1 MELVVRLTWI
11 RNMSLGQKLYGSF
24 GVVVVVSLVLGGVA
38 VMSMSSMNGRASHV
52 GGTVLPSV
60 SGIDQASIAIETL
73 VRHQREHLTVATTAD
88 KTGVAGEIQNDQK
101 DFTAAL
107 AAFAQHD
114 TNPADMAILA
124 RIRALYTRYLAQTSN
139 FIAIS
144 DARQIARGAG
154 VLEKGDP
161 TFSSIENELARLIKI
176 QNADAAKATAASA
189 SSYSSARTLTLAL
202 LAALLVTVATVGYLL
217 TRGIKRGV
225 RPVLERLTML
235 QNNCAT
241 DLRTGLTRIA
251 DGDLTFE
258 VTPSTLRIENYGGDE
273 LGQIAEAVNGI
284 RDRTADSVE
293 AYNSSRVSLTG
304 VLRSMRAAA
313 ATVSAASAEMAST
326 SEEAGRAVGEIASAI
341 TEVAAGAERQLQM
354 VEQARTSSMET
365 GGAAEEASVSAR
377 EGVSASR
384 QASDAMAAMRSSAAD
399 ITAAISGL
407 SSKSEQIGGIV
418 DTITGIAGQTNLL
431 ALNAAI
437 EAARAG
443 EQGRGFAVVAEE
455 VRKLAEESQQAAEQ
469 IANLIGEMQTET
481 HRTVTI
487 VEEGANRA
495 EESVTIVESTRGA
508 FDNIGSAIE
517 DIRSRVDQIVAVT
530 GEVASVAQQ
539 SSASTQQVSASTQQT
554 SASAQEIAASAQE
567 LARTAEELDAL
578 FSRFVLS

>member
-1 MELVVRLTWI
+1 
-11 RNMSLGQKLYGSF
+11 MSLGQKLYGSF
-24 GVVVVVSLVLGGVA
+24 GVVVVVSLILGGVA
-38 VMSMSSMNGRASHV
+38 IVSMGSMNGRASHV

-60 SGIDQASIAIETL
+60 SEVDQASIAIETL
-73 VRHQREHLTVATTAD
+73 VRHQREHLTVSTTAD
-88 KTGVAGEIQNDQK
+88 KAGVAGEMQSDQK
-101 DFTAAL
+101 DFRSAL
-107 AAFAQHD
+107 AAFARHD
-114 TNPADMAILA
+114 RNPADMRIL
-124 RIRALYTRYLAQTSN
+124 RHIRALYAKYLAQTSD

-144 DARQIARGAG
+144 DAHQIARGAG

-161 TFSSIENELARLIKI
+161 TFSSIENGLARLIKI
-176 QNADAAKATAASA
+176 QNADAATATAATA
-189 SSYSSARTLTLAL
+189 SSYSTARMLTVAL
-202 LAALLVTVATVGYLL
+202 LAVLLVTVAAVGYLL
-217 TRGIKRGV
+217 TRGIKRAV
-225 RPVLERLTML
+225 RPVLDRLTML
-235 QNNCAT
+235 QDRCAS
-241 DLRTGLTRIA
+241 DLRTGLVKIA
-251 DGDLTFE
+251 EGDLTFV
-258 VTPSTLRIENYGGDE
+258 VTPVTPPIENPGGDE
-273 LGQIAEAVNGI
+273 LGQIAAAVNGI

-293 AYNSSRVSLTG
+293 AYNATRESLTG
-304 VLRSMRAAA
+304 VLRSMRTAA
-313 ATVSAASAEMAST
+313 ATVSSASAEMAST

-354 VEQARTSSMET
+354 VEEARTSSLET

-377 EGVSASR
+377 EGVAASR
-384 QASDAMAAMRSSAAD
+384 QASDAMAAMRTSAAD

-469 IANLIGEMQTET
+469 IAHLIGEMQTET

-517 DIRSRVDQIVAVT
+517 DIRSRVDQIVAAT
-530 GEVASVAQQ
+530 AEVASVAQQ

-567 LARTAEELDAL
+567 LARTAEDLDAL
-578 FSRFVLS
+578 FSRFVLA

>member
-1 MELVVRLTWI
+1 
-11 RNMSLGQKLYGSF
+11 
-24 GVVVVVSLVLGGVA
+24 
-38 VMSMSSMNGRASHV
+38 MSMSSMNGRASQV

-73 VRHQREHLTVATTAD
+73 VRHQREHLTVSTAAD
-88 KTGVAGEIQNDQK
+88 KTGVAGEIESDKK
-101 DFTAAL
+101 DFTSAL

-114 TNPADMAILA
+114 HTPADMRILG
-124 RIRALYTRYLAQTSN
+124 RIHALYARYLAQTSD

-144 DARQIARGAG
+144 DARQIGRGAG
-154 VLEKGDP
+154 VLEKGDL
-161 TFSSIENELARLIKI
+161 TFSSIENELARLIKT
-176 QNADAAKATAASA
+176 QNADAAHATAASA
-189 SSYSSARTLTLAL
+189 SSYSSARTLTVAL
-202 LAALLVTVATVGYLL
+202 LAVLLVTVGTVGYLL

-235 QNNCAT
+235 QNNCAS
-241 DLRTGLTRIA
+241 DLRTGLTR
-251 DGDLTFE
+251 
-258 VTPSTLRIENYGGDE
+258 
-273 LGQIAEAVNGI
+273 IAEAVNGI
-284 RDRTADSVE
+284 RDRTVDSVE
-293 AYNSSRVSLTG
+293 AYNSSRESLTG

-313 ATVSAASAEMAST
+313 ATVSSASAEMAST

-354 VEQARTSSMET
+354 VEEARTSSLET

-377 EGVSASR
+377 DGVAASR

-469 IANLIGEMQTET
+469 IAHLIGEMQTET

-487 VEEGANRA
+487 VEEGATRA

-517 DIRSRVDQIVAVT
+517 DIRARVEQIVAAT

-539 SSASTQQVSASTQQT
+539 SSASTEQVSASTQQT
-554 SASAQEIAASAQE
+554 SASTQEIA
-567 LARTAEELDAL
+567 
-578 FSRFVLS
+578 

>member
-1 MELVVRLTWI
+1 
-11 RNMSLGQKLYGSF
+11 MSLGQKLYGSF
-24 GVVVVVSLVLGGVA
+24 GVVVVVSLILGGVA
-38 VMSMSSMNGRASHV
+38 IVSMGSMNGRASHV

-60 SGIDQASIAIETL
+60 SKIDQASIAIETL
-73 VRHQREHLTVATTAD
+73 VRHQREHLTVSTTAD
-88 KTGVAGEIQNDQK
+88 KTGVAGEIQSDQK
-101 DFTAAL
+101 DFTSAL

-114 TNPADMAILA
+114 RDPADMRIL
-124 RIRALYTRYLAQTSN
+124 RHIRALYAKYLAQTSN

-161 TFSSIENELARLIKI
+161 TFSSIENGLARLIKI
-176 QNADAAKATAASA
+176 QNADAATATAATA
-189 SSYSSARTLTLAL
+189 SSYSTARMLTVAL
-202 LAALLVTVATVGYLL
+202 LAVLLATVAAVGYLL
-217 TRGIKRGV
+217 TRGIKRAV
-225 RPVLERLTML
+225 RPVLDRLTML
-235 QNNCAT
+235 QDRCAS
-241 DLRTGLTRIA
+241 DLRTGLAKIA
-251 DGDLTFE
+251 EGDLTFV
-258 VTPSTLRIENYGGDE
+258 VTPVTPPIENPGGDE
-273 LGQIAEAVNGI
+273 LGQIAAAVNGI

-293 AYNSSRVSLTG
+293 AYNATRESLTG
-304 VLRSMRAAA
+304 VLRSMRTAA
-313 ATVSAASAEMAST
+313 ATVSSASAEMAST

-354 VEQARTSSMET
+354 VEEARTSSLET

-377 EGVSASR
+377 EGVAASR
-384 QASDAMAAMRSSAAD
+384 QASDAMAAMRTSAAD

-469 IANLIGEMQTET
+469 IAHLIGEMQTET

-517 DIRSRVDQIVAVT
+517 DIRSRVDQIVAAT
-530 GEVASVAQQ
+530 AEVASVAQQ

-567 LARTAEELDAL
+567 LARTAEDLDAL
-578 FSRFVLS
+578 FSRFVLP

>member
-1 MELVVRLTWI
+1 MRVTWI
-11 RNMSLGQKLYGSF
+11 RNLSLGQKLYGSF

-38 VMSMSSMNGRASHV
+38 LMSMSSMNGRASQV

-73 VRHQREHLTVATTAD
+73 VRHQREHLTVSTTAD
-88 KTGVAGEIQNDQK
+88 KTGVAGEIESDKK
-101 DFTAAL
+101 DFTSAL

-114 TNPADMAILA
+114 HTPADMRILG
-124 RIRALYTRYLAQTSN
+124 RIHALYARYLAQTSD

-144 DARQIARGAG
+144 DARQIGRGAG

-161 TFSSIENELARLIKI
+161 TFSSIENELARLIKT
-176 QNADAAKATAASA
+176 QNADAAHATAASA
-189 SSYSSARTLTLAL
+189 SSYSSARTLTVAL
-202 LAALLVTVATVGYLL
+202 LAVLLVTVGTVGYLL

-235 QNNCAT
+235 QNNCAS

-251 DGDLTFE
+251 EGDLTFE
-258 VTPSTLRIENYGGDE
+258 VVPSTPRIEDHGGDE

-284 RDRTADSVE
+284 RDRTVDSVE
-293 AYNSSRVSLTG
+293 AYNSSRESLTG

-313 ATVSAASAEMAST
+313 ATVSSASAEMAST
-326 SEEAGRAVGEIASAI
+326 SEEAGRAVGAIASAI

-354 VEQARTSSMET
+354 VEEARTSSLET

-377 EGVSASR
+377 DGVAASR

-469 IANLIGEMQTET
+469 IAHLIGEMQTET

-487 VEEGANRA
+487 VEEGATRA

-517 DIRSRVDQIVAVT
+517 DIRARVEQIVAAT

-539 SSASTQQVSASTQQT
+539 SSASTEQVSASTQQT